1 MQVMEGVRLSNRKL
15 GLEYIDLYLLH
26 APFDAATRAD
36 AWKAL
41 EDMQTE
47 GVVRDIRVPNF
58 GELHL
63 KEQGILMEAY
73 SPLARAQ
80 KMHDRTL
87 KQVASE
93 AGATSAQVL
102 IAWSLANGEN
112 IDRRS

>member
-1 MQVMEGVRLSNRKL
+1 ESVCAACESEGYRHIDTAVYRNEADVVEGVRLSNRKL

-63 KEQGILMEAY
+63 QK
-73 SPLARAQ
+73 LAQTWRVKPAVN
-80 KMHDRTL
+80 
-87 KQVASE
+87 QV
-93 AGATSAQVL
+93 T
-102 IAWSLANGEN
+102 
-112 IDRRS
+112 